1 MKHFIRILSL
11 LCTMMLLPGAVA
23 EESATVTVE
32 GVGEHVTVT
41 LTMQEDRIKSVE
53 ASSDNTEAD
62 ERGKEALSLIAEAI
76 VEKNTFAVDAIS
88 GATCT
93 SNAVIAGAIEAW
105 MQIMTERMSQEE
117 WMETTIAEAMTGG
130 WENIPHEAG
139 ELPADVQAAF
149 DKAVDSLVGAEY
161 VPVAL
166 MSTQVVA
173 GTNYCILCQI
183 TPVVPDAT
191 LTWALV
197 YIYADLD
204 GNAEITNVYELY
216 IDRHSTPAD

>member
-11 LCTMMLLPGAVA
+11 LCAMMLLLGAVA

-41 LTMQEDRIKSVE
+41 LTMEDDRIKSVE

-62 ERGKEALSLIAEAI
+62 ERGKEALSLIAEAM
-76 VEKNTFAVDAIS
+76 VENNTLNVDAIS

-105 MQIMTERMSQEE
+105 MQIMTERMIQEE
-117 WMETTIAEAMTGG
+117 WMETTNAEAMTGG
-130 WENIPHEAG
+130 WENVPHEIA
-139 ELPADVQAAF
+139 ELPADAQAAF
-149 DKAVDSLVGAEY
+149 DKAVEGLVGAEY

-166 MSTQVVA
+166 LSTQVVA

-183 TPVVPDAT
+183 TPVAPNAT
-191 LTWALV
+191 PTWALV